1 MMRPAFLMRAAW
13 MTLRPMPPTPNTATS
28 WPGWTLARLSTA
40 PAPVMTPQPMRQAE
54 VSGTLSSIFT
64 TWRELTTV
72 YSAKAELAANW

>member
-1 MMRPAFLMRAAW
+1 
-13 MTLRPMPPTPNTATS
+13 
-28 WPGWTLARLSTA
+28 
-40 PAPVMTPQPMRQAE
+40 MRQAE